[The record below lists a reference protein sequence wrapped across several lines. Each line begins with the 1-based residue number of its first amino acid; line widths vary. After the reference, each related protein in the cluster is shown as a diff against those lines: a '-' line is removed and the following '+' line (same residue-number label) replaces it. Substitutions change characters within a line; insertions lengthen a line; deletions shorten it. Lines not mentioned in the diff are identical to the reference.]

1 MIVNPILS
9 FIHLSTFEIL
19 SSMKLTSLQTEGA
32 SVGILI
38 GIQPRFIKNT
48 GFGSIPNDK
57 MHAWTEGAARAFFR
71 CVRTPD
77 VLAILQYSL
86 IRVFQ
91 IVLFIGR
98 TL

>member
-1 MIVNPILS
+1 MIKFTL
-9 FIHLSTFEIL
+9 
-19 SSMKLTSLQTEGA
+19 G
-32 SVGILI
+32 
-38 GIQPRFIKNT
+38 RR
-48 GFGSIPNDK
+48 
-57 MHAWTEGAARAFFR
+57 GAARAFFR

>member
-1 MIVNPILS
+1 M
-9 FIHLSTFEIL
+9 
-19 SSMKLTSLQTEGA
+19 
-32 SVGILI
+32 SV
-38 GIQPRFIKNT
+38 
-48 GFGSIPNDK
+48 S
-57 MHAWTEGAARAFFR
+57 AARQKRSFFR